1 MIKTKIQK
9 KEKIIVQTIENA
21 QINSIQFNHDSNSF
35 SVILDLLSEDNDL
48 INRKMFTYQIDEF
61 DKLFDRLIRRI
72 FKDDDLKLLNE

>member
-9 KEKIIVQTIENA
+9 KEKIIVQTIENV
-21 QINSIQFNHDSNSF
+21 QINSIQFNHDSGSF
-35 SVILDLLSEDNDL
+35 SVILDLLSENNDL
-48 INRKMFTYQIDEF
+48 INRKMFTYQSDEF